1 MRTRQAEL
9 KRKLLH
15 FVCEQCLF
23 AHLRIEHIGAGV
35 AAQRKIFEPGANRGC
50 TLDGGACSAT
60 GAAHAHLGD
69 VDNSRHLMMN
79 CCLVKRFLNAR
90 PFVRVERQIV
100 RNKRTPN
107 PINAE
112 KERDMSE
119 RGMAHLVGL
128 SITGVYFL
136 CIALAA
142 AAMM

>member
-1 MRTRQAEL
+1 M
-9 KRKLLH
+9 
-15 FVCEQCLF
+15 
-23 AHLRIEHIGAGV
+23 
-35 AAQRKIFEPGANRGC
+35 
-50 TLDGGACSAT
+50 
-60 GAAHAHLGD
+60 
-69 VDNSRHLMMN
+69 
-79 CCLVKRFLNAR
+79 NAR